1 MTKVKLDLATV
12 SLLNEKDKLTIHYD
26 YGDGWEFKLHVQK
39 IQPVTNEELPHVQK
53 ARGYGIIEYVGG
65 VGALEQYYDD
75 YQKGQ
80 VDPDFLDWLGGEP
93 IDLDTVDINELNQLI
108 K

>member
-1 MTKVKLDLATV
+1 M
-12 SLLNEKDKLTIHYD
+12 
-26 YGDGWEFKLHVQK
+26 
-39 IQPVTNEELPHVQK
+39 
-53 ARGYGIIEYVGG
+53 
-65 VGALEQYYDD
+65 LEQYYDD

-80 VDPDFLDWLGGEP
+80 VDPDFLDWLGGEA